1 MNPELERPVLYLT
14 IEIALDTALPT
25 YSGGLGVLAGDHV
38 RSAADL
44 GLELTAVSLWYRQGY
59 GLQSFDENNEQV
71 LRFPSVEPG
80 KVLEETGITFELELG
95 DDTVAVNVYR
105 KRIPGMEGE
114 VSVYFLDA
122 GLAENPPEWQA
133 CSGQLYGGD
142 SAHRLRQEML
152 LGFGAMALAKAL
164 GLAKDCRVHLNEGHC
179 AMAAVAVLEAEG
191 GPEIGLSACKERCR
205 FTTHTPVAAGH
216 DVFDFDLVKA
226 VTGQAFSHK
235 IQGILKSACPEN
247 THAQT
252 LTVLNMSWLAACL
265 SGKVNGVSELNG
277 EIAETLFPPG
287 LIPEGVRFVTNGV
300 HLATWCVDPMLALLD
315 DWLSGWRS
323 DPELLE
329 QAEEAIPD
337 ASLIAARVVAKA
349 DLIERINADCLAGFD
364 LQLPLIGFAR
374 RMTGYKRANLV
385 FSDLQRLKAI
395 AERFGGL
402 QLVFSG
408 RAHPKD
414 VEGQALLRQI
424 REIADLG
431 DANLR
436 VAVLSNY
443 SMRLGRM
450 LTGGVDIWLNNP
462 VRPLEASGTSGMKA
476 SLQGV
481 PNLSIPDGWWVE
493 GCEHGVNGWAFG
505 EGVDLATGAWPDPPP
520 RNDKDDAESLYQI
533 LETTVLPM
541 ITDADPG
548 PWCTLRKGAIASAA
562 QFASRR
568 MVRDYVAHIY

>member
-1 MNPELERPVLYLT
+1 MSLDRPILYLT

-44 GLELTAVSLWYRQGY
+44 DLDLTGVSLWYRNGY
-59 GLQSFDENNEQV
+59 GLQSFDNENQQV

-80 KVLEETGITFELELG
+80 KVLEETDLG
-95 DDTVAVNVYR
+95 FVLQLGLAKVAVKVYR
-105 KRIPGMEGE
+105 KRIQGLKGE

-122 GLAENPPEWQA
+122 GLPENPPEWQS

-142 SAHRLRQEML
+142 EAHRLRQEML
-152 LGFGAMALAKAL
+152 LGFGAMALAEKL

-179 AMAAVAVLEAEG
+179 AMAAVAVLESVG
-191 GPEIGLSACKERCR
+191 GPESGLNTCKERCR

-216 DVFDFDLVKA
+216 DVFDFDLVKSVA
-226 VTGQAFSHK
+226 GEVFTER
-235 IQGILKSACPEN
+235 IQEILREACPVS
-247 THAQT
+247 THDKT
-252 LTVLNMSWLAACL
+252 LAALNMSWLAACL
-265 SGKVNGVSELNG
+265 SGTVNGVSELNG
-277 EIAETLFPPG
+277 EIAETLFPQG

-300 HLATWCVDPMLALLD
+300 HLATWCVDPMLEVLD
-315 DWLSGWRS
+315 EYLSGWRS

-329 QAEEAIPD
+329 QALEAIPD
-337 ASLIAARVVAKA
+337 ESLAAAHHIAKA
-349 DLIERINADCLAGFD
+349 DLVERINADCLAGFD
-364 LQLPLIGFAR
+364 PKLPLIGFAR
-374 RMTGYKRANLV
+374 RMTGYKRANLI
-385 FSDLQRLKAI
+385 FSDLNRLKAM
-395 AERFGGL
+395 AKRFGGL

-408 RAHPKD
+408 RAHPRD
-414 VEGQALLRQI
+414 TEGQALLRQI
-424 REIADLG
+424 HEVAALG
-431 DANLR
+431 DVDLR

-493 GCEHGVNGWAFG
+493 GCDHGVNGWAFG
-505 EGVDLATGAWPDPPP
+505 DGVNLQTGEWPAPPP
-520 RNDKDDAESLYQI
+520 RNDNADAESLYEI
-533 LETTVLPM
+533 LEQVVLPM
-541 ITDADPG
+541 MTDTSRSA
-548 PWCTLRKGAIASAA
+548 WRTLCKGAIASAG
-562 QFASRR
+562 QYASRR
-568 MVRDYVAHIY
+568 MVEDYIDRIY